1 MEKEGIISKLL
12 SSCTSSVVIVAKKD
26 GSLRYCIDY
35 KKLNKITKTDTHPLP
50 RIDDL
55 LE

>member
-1 MEKEGIISKLL
+1 MEKEGIISKSLNPWA
-12 SSCTSSVVIVAKKD
+12 SSVVIVAKKD
-26 GSLRYCIDY
+26 RSLRYCVNY
-35 KKLNKITKTDTHPLP
+35 RKLNKITKTDTHSLL